1 MKCNVCSSLLCY
13 QGVYAKAFCVGDNG
27 QWGVNNIVCYLDG
40 GSFVGDSQYL
50 TFVRVEF
57 HFVFSLPGLKGVE
70 VALECSGVLC
80 VPNGPVQ
87 KAIVC
92 K

>member
-1 MKCNVCSSLLCY
+1 MGNNS
-13 QGVYAKAFCVGDNG
+13 
-27 QWGVNNIVCYLDG
+27 QWGVVDVVGYLDG
-40 GSFVGDSQYL
+40 GGLVGNSQYL

-57 HFVFSLPGLKGVE
+57 HFVFSLPSLKGVE